1 MKNYIFISLVCLFV
15 VNQSSAQDPDLYFRD
30 QQLKKQED
38 EKVIADWPID
48 PKSKQILFSE
58 VVNVDN
64 ATAKELY
71 SRAKLFVADA
81 YKSSKAVTD
90 LNDDEAK
97 IVLIKPMMKVTYK
110 DFLTSIPYF
119 VQYQLKIECKDNRYR
134 YSVEG
139 HTLIVPSN
147 RSTTDELYSFTE
159 KKPFLF
165 SKKSWI
171 GLQNQAI
178 LDTKIIIGSLKL
190 TMSKSN
196 SDF

>member
-15 VNQSSAQDPDLYFRD
+15 VSQSSAQDPDLYFRD

-81 YKSSKAVTD
+81 YKSGKSVTQ

-97 IVLIKPMMKVTYK
+97 VILIKPAIKIRVK
-110 DFLTSIPYF
+110 DFLVNDDFY
-119 VQYQLKIECKDNRYR
+119 VQYQLKIECKDNKYR

-139 HTLIVPSN
+139 HSLLTPSRN
-147 RSTTDELYSFTE
+147 PGIDIANSFVE
-159 KKPFLF
+159 KKPPLF

-171 GLQNQAI
+171 IAQNNAI
-178 LDTKIIIGSLKL
+178 HETRLIIQILKES
-190 TMSKSN
+190 MIKSN